1 MRELAEIFK
10 ALSDE
15 TRVQIIAMLLL
26 HGELCVC
33 DVEGALDIT
42 QSKSSRHLRYLF
54 HAGLVENRRQGVW
67 MFYRIPKIQKEVQK
81 VLLQA
86 LRKMFSDED
95 VFGLKEKMDRWFKEK
110 DRCAPTCKA
119 S

>member
-1 MRELAEIFK
+1 MEELATLFK

-15 TRVQIIAMLLL
+15 NRIQVLALLLL

-33 DVEGALDIT
+33 DFEGALGIS

-54 HAGLVENRRQGVW
+54 HAGLVQFRREGVW
-67 MFYRIPKIQKEVQK
+67 MHYRIPKNLDAPRKTMLRMLRQMLTKIQIAELQDQLDSWFEKKER
-81 VLLQA
+81 QA
-86 LRKMFSDED
+86 
-95 VFGLKEKMDRWFKEK
+95 
-110 DRCAPTCKA
+110 PICKA